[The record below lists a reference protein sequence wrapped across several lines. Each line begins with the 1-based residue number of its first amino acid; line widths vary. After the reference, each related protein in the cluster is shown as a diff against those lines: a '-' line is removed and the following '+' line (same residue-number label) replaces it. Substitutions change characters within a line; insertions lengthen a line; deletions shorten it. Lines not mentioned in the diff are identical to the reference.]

1 MLSTHAVALAL
12 ALRRS
17 NASNVCSLSVG
28 HDVTSG
34 RLENTAP
41 IAIKRPVPS
50 SVNPEITRMM
60 RMRIAANESRAVG
73 GPFMIGMLPVLDF
86 YRGNRVCSIPG
97 QIGARRALVAST
109 AHRPCEAP
117 DGGPI
122 DRKSTRL
129 NSSHL

>member
-1 MLSTHAVALAL
+1 MLSTHADALAL

-17 NASNVCSLSVG
+17 NAPNVCSWSGG

-41 IAIKRPVPS
+41 IAINRPVPS

-73 GPFMIGMLPVLDF
+73 VTFMIEMLPVLDF
-86 YRGNRVCSIPG
+86 YRGNRVGSIFG
-97 QIGARRALVAST
+97 RVGSRRALVAST
-109 AHRPCEAP
+109 GRPP
-117 DGGPI
+117 RP
-122 DRKSTRL
+122 RKRRMEGDQRYDTTPL
-129 NSSHL
+129 E